1 MLHIFVCEDDD
12 AQRKNVVQTI
22 HNTVMMEEL
31 DMQLVLDT
39 ADPYELLE
47 AVKTSQNT
55 GIYFLDIDLN
65 CDMNGMKLAQ
75 QIRKFDPRCFIIFI
89 TAHSELSYMTFQ
101 YRVEAM
107 DFVLKDNPDEAKV
120 KIRECLLH
128 AWERHTLQTNKVR
141 KTYTIEIGERKISVD
156 YQDILFFE
164 TSSNIHKVI
173 LHAKDRQIEF
183 SGTMK
188 DLENMLDDSFVRC
201 HRSFLA
207 NRINIKE
214 VDTKNRVIYFVNGES
229 CLMSTR
235 LMKGI

>member
-39 ADPYELLE
+39 ADPYELLDV
-47 AVKTSQNT
+47 VKTSQNT

-101 YRVEAM
+101 YRVGAM
-107 DFVLKDNPDEAKV
+107 DFVLKDNPVEAKV

-128 AWERHTLQTNKVR
+128 AWERHTLQTNKVH

-164 TSSNIHKVI
+164 TSSNIHKVV

-188 DLENMLDDSFVRC
+188 DLENTLDNSFVRC

-207 NRINIKE
+207 NRNNIKE
-214 VDTKNRVIYFVNGES
+214 VDTKNRIIYFINGES

-235 LMKGI
+235 MMKGI